1 MRRLLLLLALVAL
14 PLVAQETRPAAEVV
28 PAAPTQPITPPELN
42 RCCPTQVYDAKGKMV
57 GDVITSDSTFTELVM
72 RYYLK
77 DGDTIPIRVSSEY
90 MMSYQTSGG
99 STVLFLTADCL
110 GNEAFVVLSRPQPM
124 KRQSV
129 ILPVGSSG
137 QYMATGAWLFV
148 SEPLATRVVP
158 AAAAVFKSQWGETG
172 ACVNYPPPGYVYM
185 SAPFGG
191 YWMKRVEDLYK
202 RWQRPFWIK

>member
-1 MRRLLLLLALVAL
+1 MRRLLLLVLIAL
-14 PLVAQETRPAAEVV
+14 PLAAQETRPAAEVV
-28 PAAPTQPITPPELN
+28 PTQPITPPELN
-42 RCCPTQVYDAKGKMV
+42 RCCPTQVFDAKGKMI
-57 GDVITSDSTFTELVM
+57 GDVITSDSVFTELVM

-90 MMSYQTSGG
+90 MMSYQMPGG

-110 GNEAFVVLSRPQPM
+110 GIEAFVVLAHPQPM

-148 SEPLATRVVP
+148 SEPFATRVVP
-158 AAAAVFKSQWGETG
+158 PAVAVFKSQWGETG
-172 ACVNYPPPGYVYM
+172 ACTNYPPPGYVYM
-185 SAPFGG
+185 GAPFGG
-191 YWMKRVEDLYK
+191 YWMKRVEELYA
-202 RWQRPFWIK
+202 RWKRPFWIK